1 MRDILICLLVFG
13 ALPFILWRPFFGV
26 MVWTW
31 LGLMNPH
38 RLAWGFS
45 LDLPFALIVFLTTV
59 FSLLMSRESK
69 KIPLSREIVLLL
81 IFVVWMFLTTLLSW
95 FPQLAW
101 EQWDKVWKIQ
111 LGVILTLM
119 LVTNRER
126 IHLLVW
132 TICVSLGFYGFKGGL
147 WTVATGGTNRVYGPD
162 GTFIGGNNEIGLA
175 LIMIVPLLWYL
186 ILHSSRKWVKMGHY
200 VVLACSIIAIVGTH
214 SRGDLLGLLV
224 MGAMFL
230 LKSRRKLIPLITAAL
245 FIAVLPYIAPDEWF
259 ERMDTIQD
267 FESDRSAQGRLGA
280 WRKSIEI
287 ANSSPT
293 GGGYEVLQ
301 VVNGTDAHSIYFEI
315 LGEQGYPGLLIFLAL
330 GLCTWLKAGAVKRR
344 CKQQP
349 ELVWAR
355 DLATMIQTSLVGYG
369 TAGAFLGLGYFDL
382 IYVIMVLTVMLH
394 RVVEQSLGRTSPA
407 LAVRAGRGTAG
418 VIPHR
423 VSAAALAARRES
435 EL

>member
-69 KIPLSREIVLLL
+69 KIPISREIILL
-81 IFVVWMFLTTLLSW
+81 FVFVAWMFLTTLLSW

-147 WTVATGGTNRVYGPD
+147 WTIATGGTNRVYGPD

-186 ILHSSRKWVKMGHY
+186 ILHSSRKWVKLGHY
-200 VVLACSIIAIVGTH
+200 AVLACSIIAIVGTH

-224 MGAMFL
+224 MGVMFL

-245 FIAVLPYIAPDEWF
+245 FVAILPYIAPDEWF

-267 FESDRSAQGRLGA
+267 FETDRSAQGRLGA

-315 LGEQGYPGLLIFLAL
+315 LGEQGYPGLLIFLSL
-330 GLCTWLKAGAVKRR
+330 GLCTWLKAGAIKRR
-344 CKQQP
+344 CKQLP
-349 ELVWAR
+349 DMIWAR

-394 RVVEQSLGRTSPA
+394 RVVDQSLGRAPPA
-407 LAVRAGRGTAG
+407 LAVRAGRTTPFA
-418 VIPHR
+418 VPR
-423 VSAAALAARRES
+423 QVSAAALAARRES
-435 EL
+435 AL

>member
-45 LDLPFALIVFLTTV
+45 LELPFALIVFLTTV
-59 FSLLMSRESK
+59 FALVMSRESK
-69 KIPLSREIVLLL
+69 KIPISREIVVLLV
-81 IFVVWMFLTTLLSW
+81 FVTWMFLTTLLAW
-95 FPQLAW
+95 FPPLAW
-101 EQWDKVWKIQ
+101 AQWDKVWKIQ

-186 ILHSSRKWVKMGHY
+186 IQHSSRRWVKLGHY
-200 VVLACSIIAIVGTH
+200 VVLICSIIAIVGTH
-214 SRGDLLGLLV
+214 SRGDLLGLIV
-224 MGAMFL
+224 MGGMFI
-230 LKSRRKLIPLITAAL
+230 LKARRKLVPLLTALVFAL
-245 FIAVLPYIAPDEWF
+245 ALPAIAPEEWF

-267 FESDRSAQGRLGA
+267 FEQDRSAQGRLDA
-280 WRKSIEI
+280 WRKAVQI

-293 GGGYEVLQ
+293 GGGFEVLQ

-315 LGEQGYPGLLIFLAL
+315 LGEQGYPGLLLFLLLGAL
-330 GLCTWLKAGAVKRR
+330 TWHKAGMVKRR
-344 CKQQP
+344 CHHRA
-349 ELVWAR
+349 EFAWAR

-382 IYVIMVLTVMLH
+382 IYVVMVLTVMLH
-394 RVVEQSLGRTSPA
+394 RVVEQSLGETPPA
-407 LAVRAGRGTAG
+407 LAVRAGGVRAPTPHAVGVRGVPVAPG
-418 VIPHR
+418 GG
-423 VSAAALAARRES
+423 RR
-435 EL
+435 

>member
-407 LAVRAGRGTAG
+407 LAVRAGRAAAG
-418 VIPHR
+418 VIPRR

>member
-69 KIPLSREIVLLL
+69 KIPVSREIILLF
-81 IFVVWMFLTTLLSW
+81 IFVAWMFLTTLLSW

-147 WTVATGGTNRVYGPD
+147 WTIATGGTNRVYGPD

-175 LIMIVPLLWYL
+175 LIMIIPLLWYL
-186 ILHSSRKWVKMGHY
+186 ILHSSRRWVKVGHY

-224 MGAMFL
+224 MGAMFM
-230 LKSRRKLIPLITAAL
+230 LKARRKLIPLITAAL
-245 FIAVLPYIAPDEWF
+245 FVAILPYIAPDEWF

-280 WRKSIEI
+280 WQKSIEI

-315 LGEQGYPGLLIFLAL
+315 LGEQGYPGLMIFLAL

-344 CKQQP
+344 CARQP

-394 RVVEQSLGRTSPA
+394 RVVEQSLDPASPA
-407 LAVRAGRGTAG
+407 LATRAGRVPVSG
-418 VIPHR
+418 IPRR

-435 EL
+435 AL

>member
-69 KIPLSREIVLLL
+69 KIPISREILLL
-81 IFVVWMFLTTLLSW
+81 FVFVVWMFLTTLLSW
-95 FPQLAW
+95 FPPLAW

-186 ILHSSRKWVKMGHY
+186 ILHSRQKWVKTGHY

-230 LKSRRKLIPLITAAL
+230 FKSRRKLIPLITAAL

-394 RVVEQSLGRTSPA
+394 RVVEQSLERSPPA
-407 LAVRAGRGTAG
+407 LAVRAGTASG
-418 VIPHR
+418 GLIPR
-423 VSAAALAARRES
+423 QVSAAALAARRES

>member
-69 KIPLSREIVLLL
+69 KIPMSREIVLLL
-81 IFVVWMFLTTLLSW
+81 VFVAWMFLTTLLSW

-119 LVTNRER
+119 LVTNRQR

-147 WTVATGGTNRVYGPD
+147 WTIATGGTNRVYGPD

-186 ILHSSRKWVKMGHY
+186 ILHSSQKWVKLGHY
-200 VVLACSIIAIVGTH
+200 IVLACSIIAIVGTH

-224 MGAMFL
+224 MGAMFM
-230 LKSRRKLIPLITAAL
+230 LKSRRKLVPLITAAL
-245 FIAVLPYIAPDEWF
+245 FVAILPYIAPDEWF

-267 FESDRSAQGRLGA
+267 FENDRSAQGRLGA
-280 WRKSIEI
+280 WQKSIQI
-287 ANSSPT
+287 ANSSVT

-344 CKQQP
+344 CRADP

-382 IYVIMVLTVMLH
+382 IYVVMVLTVMLH
-394 RVVEQSLGRTSPA
+394 RVVEQMLGSVPPA
-407 LAVRAGRGTAG
+407 LAVRAGRWPIASMPTK
-418 VIPHR
+418 I
-423 VSAAALAARRES
+423 SAAALKARQES
-435 EL
+435 AL